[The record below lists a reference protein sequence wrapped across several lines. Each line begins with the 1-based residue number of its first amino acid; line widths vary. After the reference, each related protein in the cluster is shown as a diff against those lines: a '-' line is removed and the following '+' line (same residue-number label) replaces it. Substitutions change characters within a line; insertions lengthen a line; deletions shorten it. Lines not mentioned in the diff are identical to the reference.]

1 MPEFSEGQQQ
11 GMLIGGEV
19 MHVQKDIDFDRVAGS
34 KSKKAKG
41 IYQAMV
47 NQMSVTRTADSYK
60 QGVNAL
66 GLSIQHAAWSK
77 GQITL
82 TQERNTDMFR
92 GEEEEYEG

>member
-60 QGVNAL
+60 QGVNTL

-77 GQITL
+77 G
-82 TQERNTDMFR
+82 
-92 GEEEEYEG
+92 